1 MRVLRIVLASAALAV
16 VGWSLVHSARSTS
29 EASAPAWRGRF
40 PNVPLRTHDG
50 RTVRFYDDLLRGKI
64 VTLNFMYV
72 ECEGT
77 CPGLTSTLVELQKQL
92 GDRVGRD
99 ILMLSITLQPE
110 ADTSERLRAYADR
123 YGAGP
128 GMIFL
133 TGKPGDIDVLRR
145 ALGFTDERNPGRTAI
160 GESTWGSSGSATNP
174 RGWVGRAVPPSAT
187 AGQIRALLSS
197 MDAPAVAPR
206 PPLENPDG
214 PSRGRGPERPGS
226 EGLRSAA
233 DRPWTAPHGARRT
246 GVVLLRESGADPD
259 GAVPRLEDASAGG
272 VADGDERSAGRQPGR
287 ATPDGGGPGAAR
299 AMFREAWARY
309 QEEQSKAL
317 RGLGSVPRRL
327 APPQRLPR
335 PRPPA
340 GSSTSKATPTTATS
354 RSRGDKMYRLFCHL
368 WADLR
373 VAAGSGMITGS

>member
-145 ALGFTDERNPGRTAI
+145 ALGFTDERNPGSDGDRRKHLGILRI
-160 GESTWGSSGSATNP
+160 GNEP
-174 RGWVGRAVPPSAT
+174 RGWWAACPSLSD

-206 PPLENPDG
+206 APLENPDG
-214 PSRGRGPERPGS
+214 PPAAAGLSVPDLRDFEALRTGLDRLHMARAGLEWSSYVNQALTRMAQYLRLEESRQ
-226 EGLRSAA
+226 AA
-233 DRPWTAPHGARRT
+233 WRTAMKEALADSLAARR
-246 GVVLLRESGADPD
+246 RME
-259 GAVPRLEDASAGG
+259 AVRARR
-272 VADGDERSAGRQPGR
+272 GDV
-287 ATPDGGGPGAAR
+287 
-299 AMFREAWARY
+299 REAWGRY

-317 RGLGSVPRRL
+317 GALDPYLDGSPRHNAFRDHG
-327 APPQRLPR
+327 PR
-335 PRPPA
+335 WLFYLEGHPNH
-340 GSSTSKATPTTATS
+340 
-354 RSRGDKMYRLFCHL
+354 GDKPQ
-368 WADLR
+368 
-373 VAAGSGMITGS
+373 